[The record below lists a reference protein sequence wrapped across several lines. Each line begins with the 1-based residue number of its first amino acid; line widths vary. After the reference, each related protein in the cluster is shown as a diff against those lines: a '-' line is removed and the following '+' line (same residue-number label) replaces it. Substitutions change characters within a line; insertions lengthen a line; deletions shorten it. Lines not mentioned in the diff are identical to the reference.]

1 MARSTGSARRGA
13 ARSSRA
19 DVRRFG
25 HVINKDGVLGTHR
38 YSGHT
43 AGLSPR
49 LRALPALE
57 NLTVVPLAA
66 VDHAIGQHET
76 RVAFERRRPAT
87 GDAECSAGRRQVYR
101 IHSGLAPENL
111 TTLPHFS
118 ISSATSFPKSAGE
131 PGITV
136 PPKSASR
143 AFILRSA
150 KPALISLLS
159 FWTISFGVFLGAA
172 TPYQALA
179 S

>member
-1 MARSTGSARRGA
+1 MFGGA
-13 ARSSRA
+13 AA
-19 DVRRFG
+19 KFTG
-25 HVINKDGVLGTHR
+25 FI
-38 YSGHT
+38 
-43 AGLSPR
+43 
-49 LRALPALE
+49 PAW
-57 NLTVVPLAA
+57 P
-66 VDHAIGQHET
+66 
-76 RVAFERRRPAT
+76 
-87 GDAECSAGRRQVYR
+87 
-101 IHSGLAPENL
+101 PENL

-143 AFILRSA
+143 AFILGSA